1 MRLPEKPACHRS
13 LEYDG
18 LWAVDVDRQQQQISR
33 AGNVGE
39 CLANLGQ
46 CHDATGMLVIV
57 EQPRKRQPAKARIGA
72 GEEFARPDRGLDG
85 AEPQS
90 LGLALLSAELAGGI
104 YADLH
109 AAVGGLLQLRLV
121 DLDEFVLHVVDRL
134 GREFHRDLL
143 RVRWRGGKGGR
154 DRGGCGDTP
163 A

>member
-1 MRLPEKPACHRS
+1 
-13 LEYDG
+13 
-18 LWAVDVDRQQQQISR
+18 
-33 AGNVGE
+33 
-39 CLANLGQ
+39 
-46 CHDATGMLVIV
+46 MLVVV

-72 GEEFARPDRGLDG
+72 GEEFTRSDRGLDG

-90 LGLALLSAELAGGI
+90 LGLALLSPELAGGI
-104 YADLH
+104 YPDLH

-143 RVRWRGGKGGR
+143 RLRWRGGKSGR
-154 DRGGCGDTP
+154 DRDGCGDTP